1 MEKLLGRSS
10 NDDLLIIIIIDTA
23 EKKLVV
29 QTEGGRCF
37 HLTAN
42 LSLNPSFLIL
52 FLLNIP
58 PSPHI
63 PPII

>member
-10 NDDLLIIIIIDTA
+10 NDDLLIKIIIDTA

-42 LSLNPSFLIL
+42 LSLNPSFL

-63 PPII
+63 PPIF